1 MAHIHMVSRQ
11 TAAAGVR
18 RTRVLTNINHLVCMY
33 RILHGLVPSQS
44 VWKDV
49 SLLWTPAAPVNHCL
63 ASQLLLT
70 VRNPITSNDWFQ
82 GNFLIIGTEFH
93 MTLCTSTTWNS
104 LIHWFVKSS
113 TSFVPKVQIE
123 VITHKTYLSSLSFL
137 TDPLL
142 FLFVCFV
149 LYFCTRNSTRDFM
162 PSKYTTI
169 EVHLLLFWWLLLIW
183 VRISLFC
190 QCSTWTHY
198 VAGQVL
204 ALQHSWLSGVPPCEG
219 YYSFP

>member
-70 VRNPITSNDWFQ
+70 VWNPITSNDWFQ

-123 VITHKTYLSSLSFL
+123 VITHKNLFFQSFIPYWPLAISVCLFSFL
-137 TDPLL
+137 YLK
-142 FLFVCFV
+142 FNSG
-149 LYFCTRNSTRDFM
+149 LY
-162 PSKYTTI
+162 
-169 EVHLLLFWWLLLIW
+169 
-183 VRISLFC
+183 
-190 QCSTWTHY
+190 
-198 VAGQVL
+198 A
-204 ALQHSWLSGVPPCEG
+204 
-219 YYSFP
+219 